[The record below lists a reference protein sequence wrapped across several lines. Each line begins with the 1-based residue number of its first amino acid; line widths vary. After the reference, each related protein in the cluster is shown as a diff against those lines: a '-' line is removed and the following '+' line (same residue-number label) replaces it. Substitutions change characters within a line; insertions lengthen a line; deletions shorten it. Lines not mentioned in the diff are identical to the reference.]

1 MLPFSQPYLFGTS
14 KGFKKQNVSQV
25 IVTNATSVKKC
36 FLLSTNFMHLNKK
49 CWFLGAIRISLLA
62 RSNDNSHSV
71 FLLVVLLNLMIF
83 WVRENGFFLFFEDRN
98 LLTLKLNYSAI
109 NCLQKILC
117 LTLAGTALVAFTYI
131 AFLHDVTAFIL
142 VFQNNETEAMLVFQ
156 TSPVGVELFS
166 YVNAFFCS
174 NKFAYMLVTWVNS
187 KRSIGILVSLVSS
200 AGQINGTKWF
210 RYLKNVVVFITI
222 NDCNQYN

>member
-1 MLPFSQPYLFGTS
+1 MITVTAFFSGLYSWTWRS
-14 KGFKKQNVSQV
+14 SE
-25 IVTNATSVKKC
+25 SVK
-36 FLLSTNFMHLNKK
+36 T
-49 CWFLGAIRISLLA
+49 I
-62 RSNDNSHSV
+62 
-71 FLLVVLLNLMIF
+71 
-83 WVRENGFFLFFEDRN
+83 FFLFFEDRN

-109 NCLQKILC
+109 NCLQTIPC
-117 LTLAGTALVAFTYI
+117 LTLAGTALVAFTKKRFYMRSRRSYWCSK
-131 AFLHDVTAFIL
+131 T
-142 VFQNNETEAMLVFQ
+142 MRRGPCWCSMQ